1 MPYLV
6 TTHINSRSDVIT
18 QWIFMNKN
26 TLCDILQLIFF
37 YFFFLNSG
45 KFFILV
51 IFEYVS
57 AFPVYKQDETIM
69 HFPFYMYM
77 IL

>member
-1 MPYLV
+1 
-6 TTHINSRSDVIT
+6 
-18 QWIFMNKN
+18 MNKN